1 MAQGS
6 VFAQTTLSGRKRTL
20 FTYKWMRYFFTE
32 DLSAYS
38 RPIINWQ
45 QRAIWIALALLF
57 QSANEIDHTY
67 YSFLGR
73 FSSLIPLTLFLG
85 SFYAIWRAMRPAKSH
100 TETEELSTTAHQQPH
115 LWQRIVLILTVLL
128 TIGGIAELGF
138 TVVES
143 FLPPLFTND
152 GTSLDTNAAI
162 LLMQGHN
169 PYSDSNM
176 PELLRRFY
184 ILPAWTT
191 PLRQGQFANRL
202 DYPSNAELQSVLN
215 TSLKAGDVPEF
226 EAKTDYPA
234 LSFLTLVPFVM
245 IGNYNVLPFYLL
257 CYLLLVVVAW
267 NLAHPEIRPWVLLL
281 AIANVPMLS
290 STRGG
295 NLDILYILL
304 IILAWW
310 LRNHRWSSAVYFGLA
325 LASKQIAWYFAPF
338 YLIMTWRNYGFK
350 EAIHRMAIASG
361 LGLLINLPFIM
372 WDWKAWSIGMI
383 APVADPMFPL
393 GVGLISLSET
403 HLLPYLPQTIYTL
416 LEGAAML
423 LVLVWY
429 WHLCRKRPEA
439 AMLLAVLP
447 LFFAWRSLPSY
458 FYCTAF
464 PVFIMMTA
472 NVEPISHRALVAG
485 FLRKLTESVRVPSP
499 VSI

>member
-6 VFAQTTLSGRKRTL
+6 VLTQMTLSKQKRTFL
-20 FTYKWMRYFFTE
+20 SYKWMQYFFTE
-32 DLSAYS
+32 DQSAQS
-38 RPIINWQ
+38 RTLIDWQ
-45 QRAIWIALALLF
+45 QRATWIALALFL
-57 QSANEIDHTY
+57 QSVNEIDHTC

-73 FSSLIPLTLFLG
+73 FSSLIPLALFLG
-85 SFYAIWRAMRPAKSH
+85 SFYALWRALQPAKSRP
-100 TETEELSTTAHQQPH
+100 EEPQVPFQQPH

-128 TIGGIAELGF
+128 TIGGVAELGF

-143 FLPPLFTND
+143 FMPPLFTND

-162 LLMQGHN
+162 LLLQGHN
-169 PYSDSNM
+169 PYTDSNM

-202 DYPSNAELQSVLN
+202 DYPSDAELQSVLN

-245 IGNYNVLPFYLL
+245 TGNYNVLPFYLF

-295 NLDILYILL
+295 NLDILYILF
-304 IILAWW
+304 IVLAWW
-310 LRNHRWSSAVYFGLA
+310 LRNQRWSSAVYFGLA
-325 LASKQIAWYFAPF
+325 LASKQIAWYFVPF
-338 YLIMTWRNYGFK
+338 YLIMTWHNYGFK

-361 LGLLINLPFIM
+361 LGLLINLPFIL
-372 WDWKAWSIGMI
+372 WDWKAWSAGML

-393 GVGLISLSET
+393 GVGVINLSET
-403 HLLPYLPQTIYTL
+403 HLLPYFPQTFYTL
-416 LEGAAML
+416 LECAAML
-423 LVLVWY
+423 LVIIWY
-429 WHLCRKRPEA
+429 WSLCRKRPEA

-464 PVFIMMTA
+464 PIFIIMTA
-472 NVEPISHRALVAG
+472 KMEPISHGALVAG
-485 FLRKLTESVRVPSP
+485 FLRKIAESVGVPSP